1 MYDIL
6 RIIYFLIF
14 INNNILLLNI
24 FLYQKIRINKKKKLL
39 IY

>member
-24 FLYQKIRINKKKKLL
+24 FLYQKIRINKKKKFL